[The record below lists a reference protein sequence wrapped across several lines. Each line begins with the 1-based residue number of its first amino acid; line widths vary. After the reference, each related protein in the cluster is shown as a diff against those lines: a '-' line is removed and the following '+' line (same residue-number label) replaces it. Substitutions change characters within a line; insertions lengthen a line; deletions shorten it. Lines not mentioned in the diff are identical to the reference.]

1 MTNLFEENKARRI
14 SGEYSFLLADR
25 MRPRTL
31 DEIVGQEHLIGEGKP
46 IRKMVETD
54 ELKSMILWGPPG
66 SGKTTIAYVIARLT
80 KMDFLSFS
88 AVLASIKEIKQ
99 VIERAERNLKLYG
112 RRSIL
117 FIDEIHRFNK
127 AQQDA
132 FLPYVERGAI
142 ILIGAT
148 TENPSFEII
157 SPLLSRLQVF
167 VLNPLEPHH
176 IKTIVLRALT
186 DKERGLGKT
195 RDDIDDDAL
204 ELIANIS
211 SGDARFALNLIE
223 LAAQMSDRV
232 TVDVLKTI
240 LQRERII
247 YDKSGEE
254 HYNLI
259 SALHK
264 SIRDSDPDGALYW
277 LARMLEGGE
286 DRRYIA
292 RRLIRMAVEDVGL
305 ADPYALLIAI
315 DAQQAFDFVGSPE
328 GELALAEAAVYL
340 AYAPKSN
347 SLYKALSSAMA
358 DAREFGSLPV
368 PLHIRNA
375 PTRLMKELGYGKGYK
390 YAHDF
395 DDHIVEQ
402 EHLPGKLRGRKYYV
416 PTEQG
421 FEAKIKRRF
430 EEIRRKLRERKNK

>member
-46 IRKMVETD
+46 IRRMVETD

-195 RDDIDDDAL
+195 REDIDDDAL
-204 ELIANIS
+204 ELIANVS

-223 LAAQMSDRV
+223 LAAQMSDRI

-259 SALHK
+259 
-264 SIRDSDPDGALYW
+264 
-277 LARMLEGGE
+277 
-286 DRRYIA
+286 
-292 RRLIRMAVEDVGL
+292 
-305 ADPYALLIAI
+305 
-315 DAQQAFDFVGSPE
+315 
-328 GELALAEAAVYL
+328 
-340 AYAPKSN
+340 
-347 SLYKALSSAMA
+347 
-358 DAREFGSLPV
+358 
-368 PLHIRNA
+368 
-375 PTRLMKELGYGKGYK
+375 
-390 YAHDF
+390 
-395 DDHIVEQ
+395 
-402 EHLPGKLRGRKYYV
+402 
-416 PTEQG
+416 
-421 FEAKIKRRF
+421 
-430 EEIRRKLRERKNK
+430 

>member
-1 MTNLFEENKARRI
+1 MTNLFEENRARRI

-46 IRKMVETD
+46 IRRMVETD

-204 ELIANIS
+204 ELIANVS

-223 LAAQMSDRV
+223 LAAQMSDRI

-315 DAQQAFDFVGSPE
+315 AAQQAFDFVGSPE

-347 SLYKALSSAMA
+347 ALYKALSSAMV
-358 DAREFGSLPV
+358 DARKFGSLPV

-402 EHLPGKLRGRKYYV
+402 EHLPEKLRGRKYYI

-421 FEAKIKRRF
+421 FEAKVKRRF
-430 EEIRRKLRERKNK
+430 EEIRRKLRDRKNK